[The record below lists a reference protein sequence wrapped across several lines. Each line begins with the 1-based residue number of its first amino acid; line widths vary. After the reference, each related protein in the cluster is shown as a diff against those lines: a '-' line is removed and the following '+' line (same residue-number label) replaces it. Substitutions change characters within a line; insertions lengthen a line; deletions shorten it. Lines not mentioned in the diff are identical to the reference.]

1 MSVKSLDRKGRFRGK
16 IVSFRC
22 SEEENTALDT
32 AVQLSGLT
40 KQDYIISRVLERE
53 ITVQPNPISGRDQ
66 QEQKL
71 ILVKNSETLYWEL
84 QSKETELWKEPPQPL
99 LEAIAEFITVENT
112 DWAGTATEL
121 LEKTNLNIPVNS
133 ITKRLN
139 VNASRIFI
147 EYGIIY
153 KSSRTHDGRRIELH
167 YQTRDSS

>member
-1 MSVKSLDRKGRFRGK
+1 MISGTNGLLGAADGAFILYKDKRTS
-16 IVSFRC
+16 
-22 SEEENTALDT
+22 NTAT
-32 AVQLSGLT
+32 
-40 KQDYIISRVLERE
+40 LE
-53 ITVQPNPISGRDQ
+53 ISGRDQ

-84 QSKETELWKEPPQPL
+84 QSKETELWKEPPEPL
-99 LEAIAEFITVENT
+99 LEAIAEFKTAENT

-139 VNASRIFI
+139 VNAGRLFI

-167 YQTRDSS
+167 YQPRDSS